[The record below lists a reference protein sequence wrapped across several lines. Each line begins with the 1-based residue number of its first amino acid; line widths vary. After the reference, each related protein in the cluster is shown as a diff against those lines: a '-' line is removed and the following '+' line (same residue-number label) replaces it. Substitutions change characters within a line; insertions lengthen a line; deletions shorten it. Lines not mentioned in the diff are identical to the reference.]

1 MTEKRYTVDEFRI
14 ILTEYQYYERENK
27 HLQEIIDNL
36 SHNYDEL
43 EKENLQLKKGEV
55 VQEFEQRLLNLTNII
70 QKTSEENRELKKEI
84 NDLKELIKLIADADS
99 VTKEDSVMEILRNT
113 IYGTD
118 SVAGES
124 ADAWH
129 DYVILSNFFKEH
141 YKEHWDNDKFD

>member
-14 ILTEYQYYERENK
+14 ILTEYQYYKRENK

-36 SHNYDEL
+36 SNNYDEL
-43 EKENLQLKKGEV
+43 EKENLQLKNGEA

-70 QKTSEENRELKKEI
+70 QETSDENRELKKEI
-84 NDLKELIKLIADADS
+84 NDLKELIELIADADS

-141 YKEHWDNDKFD
+141 YKEHWDNFDD